1 MAKVELKAPVVAE
14 IAEAVKDAQSVV
26 LVDYRGLTVDQDTA
40 LRKQLRAAGVT
51 YKVYKNTMMNFAFK
65 GTDFEALAPYLEG
78 PSAIAISTTDATA
91 PAREL
96 ANFAKTAEKLEIKG
110 GVVEGNAYDA
120 AGIMEIAK
128 IPGREALI
136 SRLLG
141 SMQSPI
147 TNMARVL
154 NQIAEKGG
162 AANCEAAPAEEVTL
176 KWAIWD
182 QETTQ
187 YWGDIKD
194 AYEASHPGV
203 TIEMVD
209 LGSTDYMTVLATQL
223 AGSADLDIV
232 TIKDIPGYANLIN
245 LDYLKPLNEVLTR
258 DTGDFNGTIEQLTTD
273 DGNFY
278 AVPFRS
284 DFWVLYYN
292 KDLFDKA
299 GVEYPSNDLTME
311 DYDALARKMTSGS
324 GDTKV
329 YGCHYHT
336 WRSAASLF
344 SILDGKN
351 TIIDGKYDFMKP
363 TYDMV
368 IAQQKDGIC
377 MDYGYLK
384 TSSLHYS
391 AAFENQQCAMVNMG
405 SWFISTLEAYM
416 KDAETKFNWGIVK
429 YPHPAGAEAGST
441 LGTVTSL
448 AINADSPKAEAAAD
462 FINWCV
468 SEEGAQAIAKTGTFP
483 ACGSAATAEI
493 IKSTEGFPED
503 SNSVDALTTSN
514 VYLEMP
520 YTQYASDIETI
531 LNAEHDAIMTMSETV
546 DEGIQNMNDQVPA
559 VLG

>member
-1 MAKVELKAPVVAE
+1 MVSEGTTP
-14 IAEAVKDAQSVV
+14 
-26 LVDYRGLTVDQDTA
+26 RHLTD
-40 LRKQLRAAGVT
+40 
-51 YKVYKNTMMNFAFK
+51 
-65 GTDFEALAPYLEG
+65 
-78 PSAIAISTTDATA
+78 
-91 PAREL
+91 
-96 ANFAKTAEKLEIKG
+96 
-110 GVVEGNAYDA
+110 
-120 AGIMEIAK
+120 
-128 IPGREALI
+128 LI
-136 SRLLG
+136 G
-141 SMQSPI
+141 S
-147 TNMARVL
+147 L
-154 NQIAEKGG
+154 
-162 AANCEAAPAEEVTL
+162 C
-176 KWAIWD
+176 
-182 QETTQ
+182 
-187 YWGDIKD
+187 
-194 AYEASHPGV
+194 
-203 TIEMVD
+203 D
-209 LGSTDYMTVLATQL
+209 L
-223 AGSADLDIV
+223 
-232 TIKDIPGYANLIN
+232 
-245 LDYLKPLNEVLTR
+245 
-258 DTGDFNGTIEQLTTD
+258 
-273 DGNFY
+273 
-278 AVPFRS
+278 
-284 DFWVLYYN
+284 
-292 KDLFDKA
+292 
-299 GVEYPSNDLTME
+299 
-311 DYDALARKMTSGS
+311 TSGS

-483 ACGSAATAEI
+483 ACGSDATADI

>member
-1 MAKVELKAPVVAE
+1 MRKMQRIAALGLAGAMALSLAACGGSGDSTASTAE
-14 IAEAVKDAQSVV
+14 STASSTEATAESTGSGDEAVTLTWALWDKDSTSQWS
-26 LVDYRGLTVDQDTA
+26 
-40 LRKQLRAAGVT
+40 
-51 YKVYKNTMMNFAFK
+51 
-65 GTDFEALAPYLEG
+65 ALADTY
-78 PSAIAISTTDATA
+78 T
-91 PAREL
+91 
-96 ANFAKTAEKLEIKG
+96 
-110 GVVEGNAYDA
+110 
-120 AGIMEIAK
+120 
-128 IPGREALI
+128 
-136 SRLLG
+136 
-141 SMQSPI
+141 
-147 TNMARVL
+147 
-154 NQIAEKGG
+154 
-162 AANCEAAPAEEVTL
+162 
-176 KWAIWD
+176 
-182 QETTQ
+182 
-187 YWGDIKD
+187 
-194 AYEASHPGV
+194 ASHPNV
-203 TIEMVD
+203 KFDMVD
-209 LGSTDYMTVLATQL
+209 LGSTDYMTQLATQL
-223 AGSADLDIV
+223 AGANGELDIV
-232 TIKDIPGYANLIN
+232 SIKDIPGYANLIN
-245 LDYLKPLNEVLTR
+245 LGVLEPLNTTLDV
-258 DTGDFNGTIEQLTTD
+258 DASKFNGIIEQLTAD
-273 DGNFY
+273 DGNYY
-278 AVPFRS
+278 AVPFIS
-284 DFWVLYYN
+284 SFWVVYYN
-292 KDLFDKA
+292 KDIFDA
-299 GVEYPSNDLTME
+299 NNIEYPTNDMTME
-311 DYDALARKMTSGS
+311 QWDAKIREVSEKTG
-324 GDTKV
+324 V
-329 YGCHYHT
+329 YGNIYHT
-336 WRSAASLF
+336 WRSTVSLF
-344 SILDGKN
+344 GILDGKN
-351 TIIDGKYDFMKP
+351 TIIDGTYDFMKP

-483 ACGSAATAEI
+483 ACGSDATAEI

>member
-1 MAKVELKAPVVAE
+1 MKK
-14 IAEAVKDAQSVV
+14 IS
-26 LVDYRGLTVDQDTA
+26 RRSFLTAAAACGAAAALSACGGSSASSTA
-40 LRKQLRAAGVT
+40 ASSTAGSTAASAAAG
-51 YKVYKNTMMNFAFK
+51 
-65 GTDFEALAPYLEG
+65 P
-78 PSAIAISTTDATA
+78 
-91 PAREL
+91 
-96 ANFAKTAEKLEIKG
+96 
-110 GVVEGNAYDA
+110 
-120 AGIMEIAK
+120 
-128 IPGREALI
+128 
-136 SRLLG
+136 
-141 SMQSPI
+141 
-147 TNMARVL
+147 
-154 NQIAEKGG
+154 
-162 AANCEAAPAEEVTL
+162 VTL
-176 KWAIWD
+176 QWSVWD
-182 QETTQ
+182 KESTP
-187 YWGDIKD
+187 YWQAMADG
-194 AYEASHPGV
+194 YMASHKDV

-209 LGSTDYMTVLATQL
+209 LGSSDYMTVLATQL

-448 AINADSPKAEAAAD
+448 AVNANSEKKEAALD
-462 FINWCV
+462 FVNWCA
-468 SEEGAQAIAKTGTFP
+468 SEDGAKCVAAVGTFP
-483 ACGSAATAEI
+483 AVASDETNKI
-493 IKSTEGFPED
+493 ISSTDGFPSD
-503 SNSVDALTTSN
+503 DASLEALNTTAI
-514 VYLEMP
+514 YLEMP
-520 YTQYASDIETI
+520 LSDKASEIETI
-531 LNAEHDAIMTMSETV
+531 LNTEHDAIMTESETV
-546 DEGIQNMNDQVPA
+546 DEGIANMNEQVQA
-559 VLG
+559 LLG

>member
-1 MAKVELKAPVVAE
+1 MKKLFSLVLAVAMVLSMACFASAEENTTLTIVAWDVGTTPYYQ
-14 IAEAVKDAQSVV
+14 AQKEA
-26 LVDYRGLTVDQDTA
+26 
-40 LRKQLRAAGVT
+40 
-51 YKVYKNTMMNFAFK
+51 
-65 GTDFEALAPYLEG
+65 FEA
-78 PSAIAISTTDATA
+78 T
-91 PAREL
+91 
-96 ANFAKTAEKLEIKG
+96 
-110 GVVEGNAYDA
+110 
-120 AGIMEIAK
+120 
-128 IPGREALI
+128 
-136 SRLLG
+136 
-141 SMQSPI
+141 
-147 TNMARVL
+147 
-154 NQIAEKGG
+154 
-162 AANCEAAPAEEVTL
+162 
-176 KWAIWD
+176 
-182 QETTQ
+182 
-187 YWGDIKD
+187 
-194 AYEASHPGV
+194 HPGV
-203 TIEMVD
+203 TIEYVDVASQDWDTKAGTMLSGGDTSDLFMVKQNINIMNWAQQGFAEP
-209 LGSTDYMTVLATQL
+209 LTDYIAKDNYDLSGFVGMEPNYALDGTQ
-223 AGSADLDIV
+223 
-232 TIKDIPGYANLIN
+232 YAL
-245 LDYLKPLNEVLTR
+245 
-258 DTGDFNGTIEQLTTD
+258 
-273 DGNFY
+273 
-278 AVPFRS
+278 PFRS
-284 DFWVLYYN
+284 DFWVLFYN
-292 KDLFDKA
+292 KTLFDAA
-299 GVEYPSNDLTME
+299 GVAYPTNDMTWEEYA
-311 DYDALARKMTSGS
+311 ALAKEMTGK
-324 GDTKV
+324 GNCK

-351 TIIDGKYDFMKP
+351 TIIDGTYDFMKP

>member
-1 MAKVELKAPVVAE
+1 MKKLFSLVLAVAMVLSMACFASAEENTTLTIVAWDVGTTPYYQ
-14 IAEAVKDAQSVV
+14 AQKEA
-26 LVDYRGLTVDQDTA
+26 
-40 LRKQLRAAGVT
+40 
-51 YKVYKNTMMNFAFK
+51 
-65 GTDFEALAPYLEG
+65 FEA
-78 PSAIAISTTDATA
+78 T
-91 PAREL
+91 
-96 ANFAKTAEKLEIKG
+96 
-110 GVVEGNAYDA
+110 
-120 AGIMEIAK
+120 
-128 IPGREALI
+128 
-136 SRLLG
+136 
-141 SMQSPI
+141 
-147 TNMARVL
+147 
-154 NQIAEKGG
+154 
-162 AANCEAAPAEEVTL
+162 
-176 KWAIWD
+176 
-182 QETTQ
+182 
-187 YWGDIKD
+187 
-194 AYEASHPGV
+194 HPGV
-203 TIEMVD
+203 TIEYVDVASQDWDTKAGTMLSGGDTSDLFMVKQNINIMNWAQQGFAEP
-209 LGSTDYMTVLATQL
+209 LTDYIAKDNYDLSGFVGMEPNYALDGTQ
-223 AGSADLDIV
+223 
-232 TIKDIPGYANLIN
+232 YAL
-245 LDYLKPLNEVLTR
+245 
-258 DTGDFNGTIEQLTTD
+258 
-273 DGNFY
+273 
-278 AVPFRS
+278 PFRS
-284 DFWVLYYN
+284 DFWVLFYN
-292 KDLFDKA
+292 KTLFDAA
-299 GVEYPSNDLTME
+299 GVAYPTNDMTWEEYA
-311 DYDALARKMTSGS
+311 ALAKEMTGK
-324 GDTKV
+324 GNCK

-448 AINADSPKAEAAAD
+448 AINADSPKAETAAD

>member
-1 MAKVELKAPVVAE
+1 MRKMQRIAALGLAGAMALSLAACGGSGASTADSASTAE
-14 IAEAVKDAQSVV
+14 STASSTEATAESTGSDEAVTLTWALWDKDSTSQWS
-26 LVDYRGLTVDQDTA
+26 
-40 LRKQLRAAGVT
+40 
-51 YKVYKNTMMNFAFK
+51 
-65 GTDFEALAPYLEG
+65 ALADTY
-78 PSAIAISTTDATA
+78 T
-91 PAREL
+91 
-96 ANFAKTAEKLEIKG
+96 
-110 GVVEGNAYDA
+110 
-120 AGIMEIAK
+120 
-128 IPGREALI
+128 
-136 SRLLG
+136 
-141 SMQSPI
+141 
-147 TNMARVL
+147 
-154 NQIAEKGG
+154 
-162 AANCEAAPAEEVTL
+162 
-176 KWAIWD
+176 
-182 QETTQ
+182 
-187 YWGDIKD
+187 
-194 AYEASHPGV
+194 ASHPNV
-203 TIEMVD
+203 KFDMVD
-209 LGSTDYMTVLATQL
+209 LGSTDYMTQLATQL
-223 AGSADLDIV
+223 AGANGELDIV
-232 TIKDIPGYANLIN
+232 SIKDIPGYANLIN
-245 LDYLKPLNEVLTR
+245 LGVLEPLNTTLDV
-258 DTGDFNGTIEQLTTD
+258 DASKFNGIIEQLTAD
-273 DGNFY
+273 DGNYY
-278 AVPFRS
+278 AVPFIS
-284 DFWVLYYN
+284 SFWVVYYN
-292 KDLFDKA
+292 KDIFDA
-299 GVEYPSNDLTME
+299 NNIEYPTNDMTME
-311 DYDALARKMTSGS
+311 QWDAKIREVSEKTG
-324 GDTKV
+324 V
-329 YGCHYHT
+329 YGNIYHT
-336 WRSAASLF
+336 WRSTVSLF
-344 SILDGKN
+344 GILDGKN
-351 TIIDGKYDFMKP
+351 TIIDGTYDFMKP

-483 ACGSAATAEI
+483 ACGSDATAEI

>member
-1 MAKVELKAPVVAE
+1 MKKLFSLVLAVAMVLSMACFASAEENTTLTIVAWDVGTTPYYQ
-14 IAEAVKDAQSVV
+14 AQKEA
-26 LVDYRGLTVDQDTA
+26 
-40 LRKQLRAAGVT
+40 
-51 YKVYKNTMMNFAFK
+51 
-65 GTDFEALAPYLEG
+65 FEA
-78 PSAIAISTTDATA
+78 T
-91 PAREL
+91 
-96 ANFAKTAEKLEIKG
+96 
-110 GVVEGNAYDA
+110 
-120 AGIMEIAK
+120 
-128 IPGREALI
+128 
-136 SRLLG
+136 
-141 SMQSPI
+141 
-147 TNMARVL
+147 
-154 NQIAEKGG
+154 
-162 AANCEAAPAEEVTL
+162 
-176 KWAIWD
+176 
-182 QETTQ
+182 
-187 YWGDIKD
+187 
-194 AYEASHPGV
+194 HPGV
-203 TIEMVD
+203 TIEYVDVASQDWDTKAGTMLSGGDTSDLFMVKQNINIMNWAQQGFAEP
-209 LGSTDYMTVLATQL
+209 LTDYIAKDNYDLSGFVGMEPNYALDGTQ
-223 AGSADLDIV
+223 
-232 TIKDIPGYANLIN
+232 YAL
-245 LDYLKPLNEVLTR
+245 
-258 DTGDFNGTIEQLTTD
+258 
-273 DGNFY
+273 
-278 AVPFRS
+278 PFRS
-284 DFWVLYYN
+284 DFWVLFYN
-292 KDLFDKA
+292 KTLFDAA
-299 GVEYPSNDLTME
+299 GVAYPTNDMTWEEYA
-311 DYDALARKMTSGS
+311 ALAKEMTGK
-324 GDTKV
+324 GNCK

-503 SNSVDALTTSN
+503 TNSVDALTTSN

>member
-1 MAKVELKAPVVAE
+1 MKK
-14 IAEAVKDAQSVV
+14 IS
-26 LVDYRGLTVDQDTA
+26 RRSFLTAAAACGAAAALSACGGSSASSTA
-40 LRKQLRAAGVT
+40 ASSTAGSTAASAAAG
-51 YKVYKNTMMNFAFK
+51 
-65 GTDFEALAPYLEG
+65 P
-78 PSAIAISTTDATA
+78 
-91 PAREL
+91 
-96 ANFAKTAEKLEIKG
+96 
-110 GVVEGNAYDA
+110 
-120 AGIMEIAK
+120 
-128 IPGREALI
+128 
-136 SRLLG
+136 
-141 SMQSPI
+141 
-147 TNMARVL
+147 
-154 NQIAEKGG
+154 
-162 AANCEAAPAEEVTL
+162 VTL
-176 KWAIWD
+176 QWSVWD
-182 QETTQ
+182 KESTP
-187 YWGDIKD
+187 YWQAMADG
-194 AYEASHPGV
+194 YMASHKDV

-209 LGSTDYMTVLATQL
+209 LGSSDYMTVLATQL
-223 AGSADLDIV
+223 AGSADLDVV
-232 TIKDIPGYANLIN
+232 TVKDIPGYANLIN
-245 LDYLKPLNEVLTR
+245 LDYLKPLNEV
-258 DTGDFNGTIEQLTTD
+258 
-273 DGNFY
+273 
-278 AVPFRS
+278 
-284 DFWVLYYN
+284 
-292 KDLFDKA
+292 
-299 GVEYPSNDLTME
+299 E

>member
-1 MAKVELKAPVVAE
+1 MKKLFSLVLAVAMVLSMASFASAEENTTLTIVAWDVGTTPYYQ
-14 IAEAVKDAQSVV
+14 AQKEA
-26 LVDYRGLTVDQDTA
+26 
-40 LRKQLRAAGVT
+40 
-51 YKVYKNTMMNFAFK
+51 
-65 GTDFEALAPYLEG
+65 FEA
-78 PSAIAISTTDATA
+78 T
-91 PAREL
+91 
-96 ANFAKTAEKLEIKG
+96 
-110 GVVEGNAYDA
+110 
-120 AGIMEIAK
+120 
-128 IPGREALI
+128 
-136 SRLLG
+136 
-141 SMQSPI
+141 
-147 TNMARVL
+147 
-154 NQIAEKGG
+154 
-162 AANCEAAPAEEVTL
+162 
-176 KWAIWD
+176 
-182 QETTQ
+182 
-187 YWGDIKD
+187 
-194 AYEASHPGV
+194 HPGV
-203 TIEMVD
+203 TIEYVDVASQDWDTKAGTMLSGGDTSDLFMVKQNINIMNWAQQGFAEP
-209 LGSTDYMTVLATQL
+209 LTDYIAKDNYDLSGFVGMEPNYALDGTQ
-223 AGSADLDIV
+223 
-232 TIKDIPGYANLIN
+232 YAL
-245 LDYLKPLNEVLTR
+245 
-258 DTGDFNGTIEQLTTD
+258 
-273 DGNFY
+273 
-278 AVPFRS
+278 PFRS
-284 DFWVLYYN
+284 DFWVLFYN
-292 KDLFDKA
+292 KTLFDAA
-299 GVEYPSNDLTME
+299 GVAYPTNDMTWEEYA
-311 DYDALARKMTSGS
+311 ALAKEMTGK
-324 GDTKV
+324 GNCK

-351 TIIDGKYDFMKP
+351 TIIDGTYDFMKP